1 LSPQQINLTGAA
13 LTAYKQFSLVAQQ
26 QEAGLRAT
34 RLLDGGEEPEDGG
47 PLTRDDQAAQFA
59 RIVSSKWPTI
69 RYVGV
74 WDTIAS
80 VFVPRPDRLYLPS
93 LQQLA
98 FIQENPS
105 VKIFR
110 QAISIDERRRMFRL
124 EPWKQPQIFMRNRF
138 SRTNNE
144 EPQDS
149 QQVWFAGVHA
159 DIGGGYPESESGLS
173 KYPLLWMIEEAV
185 KCGLAVD
192 RRTVNHL
199 AWGKARKG
207 SPFSYVAPDFT
218 GELHDSMS
226 ANWRLLEFF
235 PKSDRYKEWKQRR
248 SLLGYY
254 IPDAEPRPIPE
265 NALVHE
271 SVVKRREAV
280 PDYKPLNLPSQ
291 YRTIP
296 MPVEPGASA
305 TSG

>member
-1 LSPQQINLTGAA
+1 LA
-13 LTAYKQFSLVAQQ
+13 AQQ
-26 QEAGLRAT
+26 QETGLEARQ
-34 RLLDGGEEPEDGG
+34 LVDGSETPEDGG

-59 RIVSSKWPTI
+59 RIVSAKWPTI

-98 FIQENPS
+98 FVQENPS

-110 QAISIDERRRMFRL
+110 QAIAIDERRRMFRIQ
-124 EPWKQPQIFMRNRF
+124 PWKQPQIFMRNRF
-138 SRTNNE
+138 SKTNNE
-144 EPQDS
+144 EPQDI

-159 DIGGGYPESESGLS
+159 DIGGGYPEKQSGLS

-185 KCGLAVD
+185 KCGLQVD

-199 AWGKARKG
+199 AWGRPRKG

-218 GELHDSMS
+218 SDLHDSMS
-226 ANWRLLEFF
+226 ASWRLLEFL

-248 SLLGYY
+248 SFLGYY
-254 IPDAEPRPIPE
+254 IPNAEPRPIPE
-265 NALVHE
+265 NALIHE
-271 SVVKRREAV
+271 SVLRRIDEV
-280 PDYKPLNLPSQ
+280 PTYRPVNMPSRFEVVPLSSG
-291 YRTIP
+291 
-296 MPVEPGASA
+296 PVE
-305 TSG
+305 